1 MDVIAHTIEDKFSHA
16 SIFLRNEVARGIQ
29 SLARY
34 KTNIIDGLKPVTQ
47 ALGELLN
54 MLHPLAA
61 DGEKKDGEKKQKLT
75 LNSVPLFKKTLA
87 HCKPYQELFGKDE
100 AKNGGIIG
108 GIVDL
113 VRSDPE
119 KAEASI
125 TALLAK
131 AINAAGA
138 GTHANTYLTLAASK
152 PLAICLHTHPH
163 AHAVSEVLC
172 YHSPPHTSLHTHYS

>member
-1 MDVIAHTIEDKFSHA
+1 MEVIAQTIEDKFSHA
-16 SIFLRNEVARGIQ
+16 SVFLRNEVGRGIQ
-29 SLARY
+29 KLGSY
-34 KTNIIDGLKPVTQ
+34 KTTIIDGLKPVTQ

-61 DGEKKDGEKKQKLT
+61 DGEKKQKLT
-75 LNSVPLFKKTLA
+75 LNSVPLFAKTLA
-87 HCKPYQELFGKDE
+87 VSKPYQELFGEDK

-108 GIVDL
+108 DLVDL

-125 TALLAK
+125 SAFMAK

-152 PLAICLHTHPH
+152 LLAICLHAHPH
-163 AHAVSEVLC
+163 AHAVSKVRLC
-172 YHSPPHTSLHTHYS
+172 YHSSPTSLHTLQLMVLRT